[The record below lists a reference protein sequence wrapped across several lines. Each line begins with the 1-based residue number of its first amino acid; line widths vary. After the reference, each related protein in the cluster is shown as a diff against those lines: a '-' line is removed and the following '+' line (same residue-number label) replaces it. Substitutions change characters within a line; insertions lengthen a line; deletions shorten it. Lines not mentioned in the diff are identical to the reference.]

1 MKSRCLRVAAFFF
14 FPQKKKALTG
24 AFQAVEKVST
34 AFTYFTYL

>member
-24 AFQAVEKVST
+24 AFLYLVSKRLERH
-34 AFTYFTYL
+34 FRD